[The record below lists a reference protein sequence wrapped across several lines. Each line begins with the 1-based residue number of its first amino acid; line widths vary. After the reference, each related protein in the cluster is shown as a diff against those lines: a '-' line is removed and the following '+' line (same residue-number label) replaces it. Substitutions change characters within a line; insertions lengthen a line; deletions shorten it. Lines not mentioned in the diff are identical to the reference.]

1 MERTEVYD
9 LYRYSIERKI
19 IQMIESFESEVV
31 EFKEAKTNYSFND
44 IGKYF
49 SALSNEANIRGFQE
63 AWLVFGISNDKKFTG
78 TEFRKQGGLQ
88 SLKKELVNGTN
99 ERLTFLEIYELSM
112 HKCRIIAF
120 QIPPAIRGIP
130 TTWQGAAYAREH
142 ESLCPLPMN
151 KVDLIRSQ
159 IGMDWSKEIVKEASV
174 EDLDP
179 AAVKKARELFSKRQS
194 DRGKAQ
200 EILSKLSD
208 VEVLNKAGITI
219 KGKITRTALLLLGK
233 SESAYFFDGFI
244 PRITWTLYNADNS
257 VKAYEHFDMPM
268 LLAVDKVYN
277 KIRNEKYRYIAG
289 QQTLFPDEVNQYE
302 PELIKEII
310 NNCIAHQDY
319 RMRGKINVEEFED
332 KLVFINEGAFIPETI
347 ETALEPGYKPP
358 YYRNVF
364 LCNAMVNLYMID
376 TNSMGIPMMY
386 QIQRDKCF
394 PLPTYDLSIAN
405 RVRVTV
411 YGKILDKNYTQLLHA
426 DTELNMRM
434 VFLLDKVQKKE
445 VISKESF
452 KLLKRQGLVEG
463 RYPNIF
469 VSFKVADI
477 VGQKAAYIRNRG
489 LEDDIC
495 KQLIVKALEAMGEAS
510 KREIMEVLENALPE
524 VLDEGQKSKKV
535 SNLLQAMKKEGLV
548 AAEGKTR
555 HAKWILQQK
564 E

>member
-1 MERTEVYD
+1 M
-9 LYRYSIERKI
+9 L
-19 IQMIESFESEVV
+19 ESFESEVV

-179 AAVKKARELFSKRQS
+179 VAVKKARELFSKRQS